1 MNRFAALTVLVL
13 AGGCSAVMTG
23 APVTDRVGNS
33 VSTVIPNKSL
43 AVSSS
48 LVVPVEAAVLAAAI
62 YFVVD
67 PLSPNWTIEE
77 VYLGERRYRIVMR
90 KKRFATGG
98 DGEPLQV
105 FRRRAEQI
113 ALQNG
118 ASGYTVVEFGEGVES
133 TLAAGQRLAWG
144 IVEIR

>member
-1 MNRFAALTVLVL
+1 MNRFAALTGLVL
-13 AGGCSAVMTG
+13 ASGCSAVMTG
-23 APVTDRVGNS
+23 APVTDRAGNA
-33 VSTVIPNKSL
+33 VSTVIPNKSI

-48 LVVPVEAAVLAAAI
+48 LVIPVEAAVLAAAV
-62 YFVVD
+62 YLVVD

-77 VYLGERRYRIVMR
+77 MRLGERRYRILMR

-105 FRRRAEQI
+105 FRRTAERI
-113 ALQNG
+113 AIENG

-133 TLAAGQRLAWG
+133 TVPVGQRLAWG
-144 IVEIR
+144 VIEIR